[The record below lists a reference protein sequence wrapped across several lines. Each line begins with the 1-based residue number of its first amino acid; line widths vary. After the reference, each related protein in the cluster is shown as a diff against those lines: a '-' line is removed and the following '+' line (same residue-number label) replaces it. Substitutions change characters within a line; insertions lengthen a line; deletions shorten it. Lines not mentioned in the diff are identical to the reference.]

1 MSSDFIHYLQCVL
14 CDVRYDP
21 AEVTYTCPT
30 CGPLGV
36 LGVHYDYEKIS
47 QHISRATLAEDHD
60 PTFWRYRALLPISYS
75 PTDRPV
81 LSIGGTPL
89 YAVNRLRD
97 YLGMKDLWLK
107 DESRNPSASL
117 KDRAS
122 IIAVIRAV
130 GTYPSR
136 QRRYEVT
143 AVHTG
148 ETKGEGKTVACAST
162 GNAASSLAV
171 QAASVGL
178 PCYIFVPHNAPRAKI
193 VQLLMCGATV
203 FAVKGSYDD
212 AFDLCI
218 EACNTFGW
226 YNRNTGYNPYLVEG
240 KKTVGL
246 EIAEQLDWQVPD
258 SILVPTGDGCII
270 SGVYRGFEDLYRLG
284 MIERI
289 PRMIAV
295 QAEGS
300 PAIVRALQGD
310 GIVRPLQAQTVADG
324 ISVSLPRNG
333 AMAVKVI
340 RESGGFG
347 FTVSDEEILAA
358 EKELARLT
366 GVFAEPSGAA
376 SYAGLRRLLSEG
388 RIERDER
395 VVLLVT
401 GSGLKSIDAVV
412 GSAGSVVPIEMG
424 TEGMQMV
431 EKAVSSNFQDQ
442 KGRVVNQWETS
453 S

>member
-1 MSSDFIHYLQCVL
+1 MSADHILHLQCVL
-14 CDVRYDP
+14 CEARYDP
-21 AEVTYTCPT
+21 GKVEYTCPA

-36 LGVHYDYEKIS
+36 LEVQYDYASIA
-47 QHISRATLAEDHD
+47 QRISRATLSNDRD
-60 PTFWRYRALLPISYS
+60 PTFLRYRALLPVSYS
-75 PTDRPV
+75 HIETTA
-81 LSIGGTPL
+81 LAIGGTPL
-89 YAVNRLRD
+89 YPVNRLRS
-97 YLGMKDLWLK
+97 YLGMSNLWLK
-107 DESRNPSASL
+107 DDSRNPSASL

-122 IIAVIRAV
+122 IIAVMRA
-130 GTYPSR
+130 
-136 QRRYEVT
+136 
-143 AVHTG
+143 
-148 ETKGEGKTVACAST
+148 EGRTLACAST

-178 PCYIFVPHNAPRAKI
+178 PCYIFVPYNAPRAKI

-203 FAVKGSYDD
+203 FAVQGSYDD

-246 EIAEQLDWQVPD
+246 EIAEQLQWQVPD
-258 SILVPTGDGCII
+258 SVIVPTGDGCII
-270 SGVYRGFEDLYRLG
+270 SGVYRGFEDFYRLG
-284 MIERI
+284 IIDRI

-300 PAIVRALQGD
+300 PAIVRALEGD
-310 GIVRPLQAQTVADG
+310 GIVRPYPAHTIADG

-347 FTVSDEEILAA
+347 ITVSDAEILEA

-376 SYAGLRRLLSEG
+376 CYAGLIRLLSEG

-395 VVLLVT
+395 TVLLVT

-412 GSAGSVVPIEMG
+412 SSAGSVVPIEKG
-424 TEGMQMV
+424 AEGMQMV
-431 EKAVSSNFQDQ
+431 EK
-442 KGRVVNQWETS
+442 VVKKS
-453 S
+453 

>member
-1 MSSDFIHYLQCVL
+1 MSADHILHLQCVI
-14 CDVRYDP
+14 CGAAYDP
-21 AEVTYTCPT
+21 AKIEYTCPA

-36 LGVHYDYEKIS
+36 LEVQYDYDRIA
-47 QHISRATLAEDHD
+47 QRISRVTLMNDHD
-60 PTFWRYRALLPISYS
+60 STFLRYRALLPLSYS
-75 PTDRPV
+75 LMEIPA
-81 LSIGGTPL
+81 LAIGGTPL
-89 YAVNRLRD
+89 YPVKRLRSH
-97 YLGMKDLWLK
+97 LGMRDLWLK
-107 DESRNPSASL
+107 DDSRNPSASL

-122 IIAVIRAV
+122 IIAVMQANGR
-130 GTYPSR
+130 TL
-136 QRRYEVT
+136 
-143 AVHTG
+143 
-148 ETKGEGKTVACAST
+148 ACAST

-178 PCYIFVPHNAPRAKI
+178 PCYIFVPYNAPRAKI

-203 FAVKGSYDD
+203 FAVQGSYDD

-218 EACNTFGW
+218 EACNSFGW

-246 EIAEQLDWQVPD
+246 EIAEQMQWQVPE
-258 SILVPTGDGCII
+258 SVLVPTGDGCII
-270 SGVYRGFEDLYRLG
+270 SGVYRGFEDFYRLG
-284 MIERI
+284 MIDRI

-300 PAIVRALQGD
+300 PAIVRALEGD
-310 GIVRPLQAQTVADG
+310 GIVRPYPAQTVADG

-333 AMAVKVI
+333 TMAIKVI

-347 FTVSDEEILAA
+347 ITVSDEEILAA

-366 GVFAEPSGAA
+366 GVFAEPSGAVG
-376 SYAGLRRLLSEG
+376 YAGLVRLLREG

-395 VVLLVT
+395 TVLLVT

-412 GSAGSVVPIEMG
+412 GSAGSVVPIKQG
-424 TEGMQMV
+424 AEGIQMV
-431 EKAVSSNFQDQ
+431 GK
-442 KGRVVNQWETS
+442 VVKRS
-453 S
+453 

>member
-1 MSSDFIHYLQCVL
+1 MFADHIHHLQCVL
-14 CDVRYDP
+14 CGARYDP
-21 AEVTYTCPT
+21 AEVTYTCPA

-36 LGVHYDYEKIS
+36 LEVQYDYERIAQRIS
-47 QHISRATLAEDHD
+47 LTTLAEDRD

-75 PTDRPV
+75 HKDTPA
-81 LSIGGTPL
+81 LAIGGTPL
-89 YAVNRLRD
+89 YAVKRLRE
-97 YLGMKDLWLK
+97 YLGMEDLWLK
-107 DESRNPSASL
+107 DDSRNPSASL

-122 IIAVIRAV
+122 IIAVLRA
-130 GTYPSR
+130 
-136 QRRYEVT
+136 
-143 AVHTG
+143 
-148 ETKGEGKTVACAST
+148 EGRTVACAST

-171 QAASVGL
+171 QAAAVGL

-203 FAVKGSYDD
+203 FAVQGSYDD

-246 EIAEQLDWQVPD
+246 EIAEQLEWQVPD
-258 SILVPTGDGCII
+258 SVLVPTGDGCII
-270 SGVYRGFEDLYRLG
+270 SGVYRGFEDFYRLG
-284 MIERI
+284 MIDRI

-300 PAIVRALQGD
+300 PAIVRALEGD
-310 GIVRPLQAQTVADG
+310 GVVRPYPAQTIADG
-324 ISVSLPRNG
+324 ISVGLPRNG
-333 AMAVKVI
+333 TMAVKVI

-347 FTVSDEEILAA
+347 ITVSDEEILTA
-358 EKELARLT
+358 EKELAMLT

-376 SYAGLRRLLSEG
+376 GYAGLLRLLNEG
-388 RIERDER
+388 KIARDER
-395 VVLLVT
+395 TVLLVT

-412 GSAGSVVPIEMG
+412 GTAGSVVPIKKG
-424 TEGMQMV
+424 VEGMEMV
-431 EKAVSSNFQDQ
+431 E
-442 KGRVVNQWETS
+442 RMVN
-453 S
+453 

>member
-1 MSSDFIHYLQCVL
+1 MSADYIHYLECVL
-14 CDVRYDP
+14 CDTRYNQ
-21 AEVTYTCPT
+21 AEVTYTCPS
-30 CGPLGV
+30 CGPSGV
-36 LGVHYDYEKIS
+36 LKVHYSYERIS

-60 PTFWRYRALLPISYS
+60 LTFWRYRALLPISYGHG
-75 PTDRPV
+75 DRPA

-89 YAVNRLRD
+89 YTVNRLRT
-97 YLGMKDLWLK
+97 YLGLRDLWLK
-107 DESRNPSASL
+107 DDSRNPSASL

-122 IIAVIRAV
+122 IIAVMRA
-130 GTYPSR
+130 
-136 QRRYEVT
+136 
-143 AVHTG
+143 
-148 ETKGEGKTVACAST
+148 EGKTVACAST

-171 QAASVGL
+171 QAAAVGL

-193 VQLLMCGATV
+193 VQLLMCGAIV

-246 EIAEQLDWQVPD
+246 EIAEQLDWQIPD
-258 SILVPTGDGCII
+258 SVLVPTGDGCII

-300 PAIVRALQGD
+300 PAIVRALEGD
-310 GIVRPLQAQTVADG
+310 GIVRPFPAQTVADG
-324 ISVSLPRNG
+324 ISVGLPRNG

-347 FTVSDEEILAA
+347 ITISDEEILAA

-376 SYAGLRRLLSEG
+376 SYAGLLRLLSEG

-412 GSAGSVVPIEMG
+412 GTAGSVEPIEKG
-424 TEGMQMV
+424 AEGMEMV
-431 EKAVSSNFQDQ
+431 K
-442 KGRVVNQWETS
+442 KVVK
-453 S
+453 

>member
-1 MSSDFIHYLQCVL
+1 MSADYIRHLQCVL
-14 CDVRYDP
+14 CGAGYDP
-21 AEVTYTCPT
+21 KEVTYTCPA
-30 CGPLGV
+30 CGHLGV
-36 LGVHYDYEKIS
+36 LEVHYDYDQIA

-75 PTDRPV
+75 QNDTPALT
-81 LSIGGTPL
+81 IGGTPL
-89 YAVNRLRD
+89 YPVKRLRTF
-97 YLGMKDLWLK
+97 LGMEDLWLK
-107 DESRNPSASL
+107 DDSRNPSASL

-122 IIAVIRAV
+122 IIAVMRA
-130 GTYPSR
+130 
-136 QRRYEVT
+136 
-143 AVHTG
+143 
-148 ETKGEGKTVACAST
+148 EGRTVACAST

-171 QAASVGL
+171 LAASVGL

-203 FAVKGSYDD
+203 FAVQGSYDD

-218 EACNTFGW
+218 QACDTFGW

-246 EIAEQLDWQVPD
+246 EIAEQLAWQVPD

-270 SGVYRGFEDLYRLG
+270 SGVYRGFEDFYRLG
-284 MIERI
+284 MIDRI

-300 PAIVRALQGD
+300 PAIVRALESD
-310 GIVRPLQAQTVADG
+310 GVVRPYPAQTIADG
-324 ISVSLPRNG
+324 ISVGLPRNG
-333 AMAVKVI
+333 AMAVKII

-347 FTVSDEEILAA
+347 VTVSDEEILAA

-376 SYAGLRRLLSEG
+376 GYAGLLRLLNEG
-388 RIERDER
+388 KVARDER
-395 VVLLVT
+395 IVLLVT
-401 GSGLKSIDAVV
+401 GSGLKSIDAVM
-412 GSAGSVVPIEMG
+412 GTAGSVIPIEKG
-424 TEGMQMV
+424 TEGMEMV
-431 EKAVSSNFQDQ
+431 E
-442 KGRVVNQWETS
+442 RVVK
-453 S
+453 

>member
-1 MSSDFIHYLQCVL
+1 MSADHILHLQCVI
-14 CDVRYDP
+14 CGAAYDP
-21 AEVTYTCPT
+21 AKIEYTCPA

-36 LGVHYDYEKIS
+36 LEVQYDYDRIA
-47 QHISRATLAEDHD
+47 QLISRVTLMNDHD
-60 PTFWRYRALLPISYS
+60 STFLRYRALLPVSYS
-75 PTDRPV
+75 QMEIPA
-81 LSIGGTPL
+81 LAIGGTPL
-89 YAVNRLRD
+89 YQVKRLRSH
-97 YLGMKDLWLK
+97 LGMRDLWLK
-107 DESRNPSASL
+107 DDSRNPSASL

-122 IIAVIRAV
+122 IIAVMRAN
-130 GTYPSR
+130 GRTL
-136 QRRYEVT
+136 
-143 AVHTG
+143 
-148 ETKGEGKTVACAST
+148 ACAST

-178 PCYIFVPHNAPRAKI
+178 PCYIFVPYNAPRAKI

-203 FAVKGSYDD
+203 FAVQGSYDD

-246 EIAEQLDWQVPD
+246 EIAEQMQWQVPE

-270 SGVYRGFEDLYRLG
+270 SGVYRGFEDFYRLG
-284 MIERI
+284 MIDRI

-300 PAIVRALQGD
+300 PAIVRALEGD
-310 GIVRPLQAQTVADG
+310 GIVRPYPAQTVADG

-347 FTVSDEEILAA
+347 ITVSDQEILAA
-358 EKELARLT
+358 EKELAKLT

-376 SYAGLRRLLSEG
+376 SYAGLARLLRDG

-395 VVLLVT
+395 TVLLVT

-412 GSAGSVVPIEMG
+412 GSAGSVVPIEKG
-424 TEGMQMV
+424 AEGMQMV
-431 EKAVSSNFQDQ
+431 EK
-442 KGRVVNQWETS
+442 VVKRS
-453 S
+453 

>member
-1 MSSDFIHYLQCVL
+1 MSADYIHHLQCVL
-14 CDVRYDP
+14 CDARYNP

-30 CGPLGV
+30 CGPSGV
-36 LGVHYDYEKIS
+36 LEVHYNYEQIS

-60 PTFWRYRALLPISYS
+60 LTFWRYRALLPISYGHG
-75 PTDRPV
+75 DRPA

-89 YAVNRLRD
+89 YTVNRLRT
-97 YLGMKDLWLK
+97 YLGLRDLWLK
-107 DESRNPSASL
+107 DDSRNPSASL

-122 IIAVIRAV
+122 IIAVMRA
-130 GTYPSR
+130 
-136 QRRYEVT
+136 
-143 AVHTG
+143 
-148 ETKGEGKTVACAST
+148 EGKTVACAST

-171 QAASVGL
+171 QAAAVGL

-193 VQLLMCGATV
+193 VQLLMCGAIV

-246 EIAEQLDWQVPD
+246 EIAEQLDWQIPD
-258 SILVPTGDGCII
+258 SVLVPTGDGCII

-300 PAIVRALQGD
+300 PAIVRALEGD
-310 GIVRPLQAQTVADG
+310 GIVRPFPAQTVADG
-324 ISVSLPRNG
+324 ISVGLPRNG

-347 FTVSDEEILAA
+347 ITISDEEILAA

-376 SYAGLRRLLSEG
+376 SYAGLLRLLSEG
-388 RIERDER
+388 RIERNER

-401 GSGLKSIDAVV
+401 GSGLKSNDAVV
-412 GSAGSVVPIEMG
+412 GTAGSVEPIEKG
-424 TEGMQMV
+424 AEGMEMV
-431 EKAVSSNFQDQ
+431 K
-442 KGRVVNQWETS
+442 KVVK
-453 S
+453 